1 MLLNFAGAA
10 GTVTGSKYLIESGGR
25 RILVDCGL
33 FQGLKALRLKNWSP
47 LSVSPEA
54 IDAVVLTHAHIDH
67 SGYLPLLCRDG
78 FKGPIFCTPATEKL
92 CALLLPDAGRL
103 QEEEAGYA
111 NRRGYSKHHP
121 ALPLFTEADARACLS
136 RFSAVPFGKKFEPAP
151 SLLVSFSRAG
161 HILGAACVRVR
172 AEGKV
177 IVFSGDLGRQN
188 DLLMPP
194 PEPILHADYLVV
206 ESTYG
211 ARVHEPVNVL
221 EQLEGIINATIAR
234 GGVVLVPSFA
244 IGRAQVLLYAIYLL
258 RKANRIPHVPVYL
271 NSPMAI
277 SATGLLSE
285 FESDHKLSAEDC
297 ARACEMATYVRDAE
311 ESKALNEKKSPMI
324 LIAASGMI
332 TGGRILHHLKAF
344 GPDSKNT
351 ILLTGFQSAGTRGAA
366 LAAGAKEIKIH
377 GQLITIAA
385 EVISIDS
392 LSAHSDQE
400 EILSW
405 LGKFKKA
412 PQMTFITHGEPLQA
426 NALEAVISDR
436 LGWRC
441 RIPREG
447 ETVSL

>member
-1 MLLNFAGAA
+1 VLLNFAGAA
-10 GTVTGSKYLIESGGR
+10 GTVTGSKYLIENRGR

-151 SLLVSFSRAG
+151 SFLVSFSRAG
-161 HILGAACVRVR
+161 HILGAACVKVR

-311 ESKALNEKKSPMI
+311 ESKTLNEKKSPMI

-344 GPDSKNT
+344 GPDIKNT

-392 LSAHSDQE
+392 LSAHADQE